1 MVKKFISYYKNHM
14 FLFIVDLLA
23 ATLVAILDLILPT
36 YSQRIIDDFIP
47 NGNIRM
53 ILIMGGVFL
62 GIYLVRIAATFVM
75 SYWGHVMGTRVE
87 HDMRNDLFEHFQK
100 MSPEFYSNTKVGY
113 LMSRLVG
120 DLRDIAEFAH
130 HGPEDLFISFLML
143 FGSLILMIQRSVELT
158 LVIFL
163 IVVVMII
170 FTLFRRK
177 RMRNAFRKTRSFH
190 AELNGSIENSLSGI
204 RLTKAFTNEGY
215 EMDKFAR
222 SNADYQESWHEAYY
236 EMGVFH
242 SMMQLMMKLLTLTVM
257 ILGGIMVAQDNFTM
271 GELVAFIM
279 LTNVFMQPVRRLI
292 GFFDQFQRGYSG
304 FERFFNMMNTSND
317 LEDGSTA
324 IKDAIGKIEFKDI
337 SFSYGDSNEKV
348 LTDFNLEIKA
358 GQSVALVGKTGVGKS
373 TLAKLLPR
381 FYDVN
386 EGSVLL
392 DDVNIRDLRKKDL
405 RKNIAYIQQDAHIFF
420 GTILENIM
428 YGRPG
433 ASREEVIDA
442 AKNAEIH
449 DFIMTLENNYDTE
462 VGERG
467 IKLSGGQK
475 QRISLARIFLKNA
488 PILVLDEATS
498 ALDNKTEMLIQKSIE
513 NLSKGRTS
521 LIVAHRLTTIQNCDN
536 IIVLGDEGIIENG
549 NHNQLMEAKG
559 EYYKLYT
566 SNVNGFM

>member
-1 MVKKFISYYKNHM
+1 M